1 MRIRAFVLALAVF
14 GSTVSAH
21 AAFRVAVWIP
31 GWSQDGL
38 RSMQLHGDAVGESN
52 PVWYVANADGSIG
65 KKYNAE
71 DPSLRAAMT
80 GTSIMPTIQNNS
92 SKGFDATLGAAL
104 VATPETREA
113 HAAAIAALVRN
124 NAFDG
129 IDVDYERV
137 PTASRANFTAFV
149 QLLAKKL
156 HDSGKKLSV
165 TVYAK
170 TSDAQNWNGPGSQD
184 WAAIGAAAD
193 SVKIMAYDY
202 HWDGSAAGAITPLT
216 WLDQV
221 TTYAKSVIPAAKVM
235 IALPWYGYDW
245 LGTDATDVSFAGA
258 STIALNNG
266 ITVAH
271 DENGEA
277 TFTYNGRTVFFI
289 DSAAYE
295 KKLNLLK
302 TKHGTIGGVAHWA
315 IGQEDPAVWNTLKG
329 STNPVTTAPADY
341 VVAGPGQ
348 LTLQAGTS
356 TTGEYR
362 ITPINGFNGSATVRV
377 QLAAPF
383 AGTVTPSAGTVSNAT
398 PVTLLVEAPRNTP
411 AGTYQARVQ
420 FVTATAMREQVVTI
434 SVSAAA
440 PGKIRAIRR

>member
-1 MRIRAFVLALAVF
+1 MRIRAFVLALAVVV
-14 GSTVSAH
+14 STASAQ

-38 RSMQLHGDAVGESN
+38 RSMQLHAGSVGESN
-52 PVWYVANADGSIG
+52 PVWYVANADGSVA

-80 GTSIMPTIQNNS
+80 GTSIIPTIQNNNS
-92 SKGFDATLGAAL
+92 NGFDATLGAAL
-104 VATPETREA
+104 IATPESRES
-113 HAAAIAALVRN
+113 HAAAIAAVVRN

-129 IDVDYERV
+129 IDIDYERV

-149 QLLAKKL
+149 QTLAKKL

-258 STIALNNG
+258 TTIATNNAINIG
-266 ITVAH
+266 H

-289 DSAAYE
+289 DSSAYE

-302 TKHGTIGGVAHWA
+302 TKHASIGGVAHWA
-315 IGQEDPAVWNTLKG
+315 VGQEDPAVWNVLKG

-341 VVAGPGQ
+341 TVAGPSQ
-348 LTLQAGTS
+348 LALQAGMSTS
-356 TTGEYR
+356 GEYR
-362 ITPINGFNGSATVRV
+362 LTPINGFSGTATVRV
-377 QLAAPF
+377 QAATPF
-383 AGTVTPSAGTVSNAT
+383 AGTITPSATTVTNAA
-398 PVTLLVEAPRNTP
+398 PVTLRVEAPRNTP
-411 AGTYQARVQ
+411 AGSYQVRVQ
-420 FVTATAMREQVVTI
+420 FVTASAIREQVVTI
-434 SVSAAA
+434 SVSPAA